1 MNSLLFTAEFYEKN
15 AEYLDCSINKN
26 EVTKKNEITFYKIR
40 IIQEN
45 NNEFVEYEE
54 DNITLEIEGDKL
66 YYLKQKPPSYMTNIK
81 NIVQFNNVYFNNGK
95 LYNIEYD
102 DTWAYMNIF
111 DSEYTNNMLIDFKFK
126 KGDGFVLLEHLYQF
140 KIYNVKLEE
149 NKNKLGELN
158 NKIKELNKTDT
169 NDETTMKF
177 LNDECPVCMTQF
189 CKMID
194 KIVTL
199 CCGHIVCKD
208 CIDNWSESKCPVCM
222 QEFIK
227 SSISNNKLIE
237 ESAKKEKCV
246 TVYNDLIKYNEE
258 IKKLTVENE
267 YIAIIIKKRTANT
280 DYTLDKIM
288 KMIHDEYEYNI
299 GFTCSFDY
307 NDVFKIVCFTLLGS
321 FITWI
326 TTLIYF
332 KSHIISDA

>member
-1 MNSLLFTAEFYEKN
+1 MNSLLCAAGFYEKN
-15 AEYLDCSINKN
+15 AKYLDCSINKN
-26 EVTKKNEITFYKIR
+26 EVTKKNEIKFSKIR

-45 NNEFVEYEE
+45 NNEFIEYEE
-54 DNITLEIEGDKL
+54 DNITLETEDNKL
-66 YYLKQKPPSYMTNIK
+66 YYFKQKPPSYMTNK

-95 LYNIEYD
+95 LYNINYD
-102 DTWAYMNIF
+102 STWAYINIF
-111 DSEYTNNMLIDFKFK
+111 DSKYTNNMLIDFKFK
-126 KGDGFVLLEHLYQF
+126 EGNGFLLLEHLYQL

-149 NKNKLGELN
+149 NKSKLTVLN
-158 NKIKELNKTDT
+158 DKIKELNGTDT
-169 NDETTMKF
+169 TIETTMKF
-177 LNDECPVCMTQF
+177 LNDECPVCMSQF

-208 CIDNWSESKCPVCM
+208 CIDKWSEAKCPICM

-246 TVYNDLIKYNEE
+246 IVYNDLIKYNDE
-258 IKKLTVENE
+258 IKKLTEENE
-267 YIAIIIKKRTANT
+267 SMAIIIKKRTANN
-280 DYTLDKIM
+280 YTLEKIM
-288 KMIHDEYEYNI
+288 KMIYDEYKYNI

-307 NDVFKIVCFTLLGS
+307 DDVFKIVCFTLLGS